1 MTVIAIGNQKG
12 GVGKTTLAGNLGALL
27 AEKGKKVQ
35 GIDCDPQRSFYT
47 WYKVGEE
54 SQRFPF
60 PVELNT
66 AKTRLDGDVVILDLP
81 PALGDVT
88 AKALKIADLCIIPVT
103 PSPPDVWATQAIA
116 LLADEAKKHNKNLKA
131 MLLIN
136 RKVSGTVLAR
146 EIREYLEYFQ
156 LPIFSTEIHQRIAL
170 SRCMVAG
177 TTINRYEPFGDS
189 AYEFFRLAGEVM
201 RLKI

>member
-12 GVGKTTLAGNLGALL
+12 GVGKTTIAGNLGALF
-27 AEKGKKVQ
+27 AEKGRKVL

-60 PVELNT
+60 PVEINS
-66 AKTRLDGDVVILDLP
+66 AKTRLEGDVVILDLP

-88 AKALKIADLCIIPVT
+88 AKALRIADLCIIPVT

-116 LLADEAKKHNKNLKA
+116 LLAEEARQKNKDLKTV
-131 MLLIN
+131 LLIN
-136 RKVSGTVLAR
+136 RKLSNTVLAR
-146 EIREYLEYFQ
+146 EIREYLDYFK
-156 LPIFSTEIHQRIAL
+156 LPIFSTEISQRIAL

-177 TTINRYEPFGDS
+177 TTINRYEQ
-189 AYEFFRLAGEVM
+189 
-201 RLKI
+201 